1 MPRVYYESEGERLMD
16 REKFKE
22 QMKKPSWMST
32 ETMNNIQVLHIT
44 NTDEKEIYI
53 VAMEEMAELQ
63 KEVSKQLRGLG
74 DRDGILEEIADVT
87 IVLGNITCL
96 QGITEDELKRAVEVK
111 LERILAKT
119 ANEEKEDSN
128 ETKCKVDS
136 VCPHSGIGC
145 GSCGNSSRYGEVHHQ
160 SGKDTWSKPD

>member
-1 MPRVYYESEGERLMD
+1 MD

-22 QMKKPSWMST
+22 QMKIPCRMSK
-32 ETMNNIQVLHIT
+32 ETMNNIQVLHIA
-44 NTDEKEIYI
+44 NTDDKEIYI

-87 IVLGNITCL
+87 IVLGNLMSL

-119 ANEEKEDSN
+119 ANTEKEASDEGN
-128 ETKCKVDS
+128 CKMCSD
-136 VCPHSGIGC
+136 CPHRGVGC
-145 GSCGNSSRYGEVHHQ
+145 RSCGNSSSYGEVYHE
-160 SGKDTWSKPD
+160 SGEDTFSKPD